1 MRTMNHDLNQQ
12 SQPER
17 GSVLIEVGIAI
28 ALLAT
33 GLTAVAGV
41 LGTSMQ
47 NGARSQQINTGT
59 RFLEG
64 VLSSLD
70 AQDNSAVLAMNGN
83 AFFDR
88 GTQEQS
94 SHRVN
99 LTATRVGLSGINV
112 VLVLTRLDTGVEVA
126 RIATFRADR

>member
-1 MRTMNHDLNQQ
+1 
-12 SQPER
+12 
-17 GSVLIEVGIAI
+17 
-28 ALLAT
+28 
-33 GLTAVAGV
+33 
-41 LGTSMQ
+41 MQ

-88 GTQEQS
+88 GTQAQS
-94 SHRVN
+94 SHRVH

-112 VLVLTRLDTGVEVA
+112 VLALTRLDTGVEVA

>member
-1 MRTMNHDLNQQ
+1 VRTMNHDPNQQ

-47 NGARSQQINTGT
+47 NSARSQQINTGT

-88 GTQEQS
+88 GTQAQS
-94 SHRVN
+94 SHRVD

-112 VLVLTRLDTGVEVA
+112 VLVRG
-126 RIATFRADR
+126 RAHRHLPCGSLRASP

>member
-1 MRTMNHDLNQQ
+1 VRTMNHDPNQQ

-47 NGARSQQINTGT
+47 NSARSQQINTGT

-88 GTQEQS
+88 GTQAQS
-94 SHRVN
+94 SHRVD

-112 VLVLTRLDTGVEVA
+112 VLVLTRLDTGVEVV

>member
-1 MRTMNHDLNQQ
+1 MNHDLKQ
-12 SQPER
+12 SPQPER

-41 LGTSMQ
+41 LSTSMQ

-88 GTQEQS
+88 GTQAQS
-94 SHRVN
+94 SHRVH

-112 VLVLTRLDTGVEVA
+112 VLVLTRLDAGVEVA